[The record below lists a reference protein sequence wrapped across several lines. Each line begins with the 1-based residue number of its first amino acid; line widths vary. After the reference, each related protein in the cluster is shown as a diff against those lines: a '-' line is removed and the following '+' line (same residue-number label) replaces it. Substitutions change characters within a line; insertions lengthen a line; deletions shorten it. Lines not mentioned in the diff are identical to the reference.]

1 MKFKFIFFSLFI
13 TLSLLAQRAADGEK
27 LFNNKQYEK
36 ARTTYEN
43 LLKQHPNDALY
54 NYRLARCCYE
64 LKDVHTAILHFEM
77 SGNKYPLR
85 DLYLAELYFN
95 DYQFDKSVMAY
106 QTYLSSLK
114 STDDRIPEFEA
125 KIKISENAARLI
137 NKVEDIAIVDSIVV
151 NKTDFLSAY
160 KIGSELGSIKS
171 DQLKLNSKKTVDKIT
186 YSTQRED
193 RIYKSDSIKGQMD
206 IFTSYKLLDEWSPT
220 ISVSKIINTS
230 ANENYPFLS
239 LDGITLYFASD
250 GENSIGGY
258 DIFIT
263 RFNPS
268 NNGFLPPENLGMPFN
283 SPANDYMLVID
294 DIHKLGWFATD
305 RNQPAGKVAIY
316 TFVPNNLKTIIRS
329 EDKEYIRQV
338 AQLKK
343 YRKANKSYLN
353 STTQKNVPTEIPDNQ
368 IEFVVND
375 SVQYTHIKDFK
386 SENGA
391 KQWYDIVKTKTQI
404 EEQKQEIETL
414 RNQYFNAEEE
424 TKKTLTTNILD
435 LEKHIVDNKSK
446 LEKQI
451 LTLKNDEN
459 NFISKNLIP

>member
-1 MKFKFIFFSLFI
+1 MKFRFIIFSLLFSV
-13 TLSLLAQRAADGEK
+13 SLLAQRAADGEK
-27 LFNNKQYEK
+27 FFNNKQFEK
-36 ARTTYEN
+36 ARSIYEKLVN
-43 LLKQHPNDALY
+43 QRPNDALY
-54 NYRLARCCYE
+54 NYRLARCYYE
-64 LKDVHTAILHFEM
+64 LKDRKNAILHFEM

-85 DLYLAELYFN
+85 DLYLGELYFD

-106 QTYLSSLK
+106 QTYVSGLK
-114 STDDRIPEFEA
+114 PNDNKIAELEA
-125 KIKISENAARLI
+125 KIRIAENAARLL

-151 NKTDFLSAY
+151 DKNNFLSAY
-160 KIGSELGSIKS
+160 KIGSELGTLTSEQIKIS
-171 DQLKLNSKKTVDKIT
+171 SKKTVDKIT
-186 YSTQRED
+186 YSTQRQD

-206 IFTSYKLLDEWSPT
+206 IFTSYKLLDDWSPMV
-220 ISVSKIINTS
+220 SASKIINTS

-294 DIHKLGWFATD
+294 EIHKLGWFATD

-329 EDKEYIRQV
+329 EDKEYIQLA

-343 YRKANKSYLN
+343 YRKSKKTSNN
-353 STTQKNVPTEIPDNQ
+353 NTTQMTEQVENSDNQ

-375 SVQYTHIKDFK
+375 SVIYTKIKDFK

-391 KQWYDIVKTKTQI
+391 KLWYELVSTKNEI
-404 EEQKQEIETL
+404 EHQNQEIEVL
-414 RNQYFNAEEE
+414 RNQYYIADDEK
-424 TKKTLTTNILD
+424 KKTLSADILN
-435 LEKHIVDNKSK
+435 LEKKIEENKSK
-446 LEKQI
+446 LQRQM

-459 NFISKNLIP
+459 NFISKKQ